1 MVTRIN
7 YGRVAPDALKLLIQL
22 DAYKKETRFD
32 EKLIHLIKIR
42 ASQLNRCAFCINMH
56 TKEAIQAGETE
67 QRIFCLDAWE
77 ETALYTNQ
85 ERAVLALTE
94 AVTHISENGVTDE
107 LYQEVRKYFDEKETI
122 DLVMLIIII
131 NSWNRLS
138 IANKN
143 GVSKS

>member
-1 MVTRIN
+1 GAV
-7 YGRVAPDALKLLIQL
+7 KLLMQL
-22 DAYKKETRFD
+22 EAYKKETGFD

-42 ASQLNRCAFCINMH
+42 ASQINKCAFCINMH

-77 ETALYTNQ
+77 ETALYSDE
-85 ERAVLALTE
+85 ERAVLVLTE

-107 LYQEVRKYFDEKETI
+107 VYQEVRKYFDEKETI

-143 GVSKS
+143 KVGK